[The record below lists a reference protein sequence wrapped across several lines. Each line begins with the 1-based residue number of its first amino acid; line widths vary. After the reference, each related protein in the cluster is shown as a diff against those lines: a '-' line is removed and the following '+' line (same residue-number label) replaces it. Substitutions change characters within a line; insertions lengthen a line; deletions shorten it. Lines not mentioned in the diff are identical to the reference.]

1 MVASQG
7 RAHERQDA
15 SSDRRL
21 HRQNEKMSWFE
32 LSSLS
37 DVPNNRH
44 QRRSVSRCC
53 AHKGAIDT
61 TDLTSAGTPGIL
73 TAGIQPDI
81 GFIAVASGIAT
92 GFAGISGPSTF
103 GPGGNFTQPT
113 NSSGDAVTIS
123 ISEDLGVP
131 DGYTSGSLLSD
142 TSTYDN
148 ATFASLGMT
157 PGTYEWTWG
166 TGAHADSF
174 TLQTIPEP
182 STWAL
187 MLVGFGLLGGA
198 GYWTR
203 RRGVSVVA

>member
-1 MVASQG
+1 MKNTPALSAAAIALLFGGLTAPPAEAAFVVDLTQVADKSQPSG
-7 RAHERQDA
+7 
-15 SSDRRL
+15 
-21 HRQNEKMSWFE
+21 F
-32 LSSLS
+32 
-37 DVPNNRH
+37 DVVANG
-44 QRRSVSRCC
+44 
-53 AHKGAIDT
+53 KGTLDT

-123 ISEDLGVP
+123 ISFDLGVP
-131 DGYTSGSLLSD
+131 DGYTSGTFLSD
-142 TSTYDN
+142 TSTYEG
-148 ATFASLGMT
+148 ATFASLGVT
-157 PGTYEWTWG
+157 PGTYTWTWG
-166 TGAHADSF
+166 SGAHADSF
-174 TLQTIPEP
+174 ALQVGVPEP

-198 GYWTR
+198 SYWR
-203 RRGVSVVA
+203 RRSLAIAA